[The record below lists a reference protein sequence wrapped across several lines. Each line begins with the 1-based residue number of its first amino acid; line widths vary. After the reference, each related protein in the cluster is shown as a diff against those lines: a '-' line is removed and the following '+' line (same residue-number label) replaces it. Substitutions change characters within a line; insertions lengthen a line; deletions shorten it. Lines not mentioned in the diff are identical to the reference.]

1 MLSFCVS
8 FSHKRKPER
17 NERILFWN
25 ERILFHKIPTLDSDF
40 VRVSASE
47 SVPQTIL
54 ASQDN
59 GENEQEIVD
68 LTVETVNAVST
79 VSDDAN
85 VTATATPERVLQT
98 PKSKQEKVAAV
109 KPLSEDQK
117 KSTKKP
123 TAKLEE
129 NEKGPV
135 VGGRRAKSSYR

>member
-1 MLSFCVS
+1 MCLPDWKIALCGLLVLSFKNVSFAKLLSFFVS
-8 FSHKRKPER
+8 FSHER
-17 NERILFWN
+17 NSERN

-79 VSDDAN
+79 VSDDAS
-85 VTATATPERVLQT
+85 VTVTATPERVLKVS
-98 PKSKQEKVAAV
+98 KS
-109 KPLSEDQK
+109 QK
-117 KSTKKP
+117 HFF
-123 TAKLEE
+123 L
-129 NEKGPV
+129 
-135 VGGRRAKSSYR
+135 